1 MKGKKERLPSFSR
14 PQSFFQG
21 YFKLLLKYLTN
32 TMITY
37 NSPKFNEISKEF
49 KKILINNNIN
59 IDDSEQYIDESVL
72 NLLTDSIN
80 NYLEPVNKF
89 INLPCP
95 KCGKTHLVPMQ
106 ISYSRNVIFKINN
119 ILIKLNITLPRLIC
133 NNCGSTHSV
142 LPCFCVPFKQYS
154 KQAILEIVA
163 QVKDT
168 STQKVADQL
177 DIDSKQ
183 VRRFVNLFNFFK
195 NDILLLYH
203 LHPNK
208 FVDKLNANFNV
219 DIIIKS
225 LHIEFEEMYFREFKR
240 IYLYIKNRRLIYFG
254 FKNYQFK
261 IT

>member
-1 MKGKKERLPSFSR
+1 
-14 PQSFFQG
+14 
-21 YFKLLLKYLTN
+21 
-32 TMITY
+32 MITY
-37 NSPKFNEISKEF
+37 NSIKFNQICDEIEE
-49 KKILINNNIN
+49 ILINNNIDLKDAEQSIDKN
-59 IDDSEQYIDESVL
+59 IIN
-72 NLLTDSIN
+72 NLTAHIN
-80 NYLEPVNKF
+80 NYLEPANKF
-89 INLPCP
+89 THTPCP

-106 ISYSRNVIFKINN
+106 ISYFRNVIFKINN

-163 QVKDT
+163 QVKNT

-177 DIDSKQ
+177 DIGSKQ

-219 DIIIKS
+219 DII
-225 LHIEFEEMYFREFKR
+225 RE
-240 IYLYIKNRRLIYFG
+240 ILY
-254 FKNYQFK
+254 YQV
-261 IT
+261 